1 MAETS
6 ILKKIGDQIC
16 EDGFLGFAP
25 TSNSTKP
32 AHIANGLFRECTGWT
47 CDTHDLNN
55 WIIEEQ
61 KKNGVSSQDIINK
74 YPEILAKGN
83 KENETK
89 IKEFR
94 FLLNELFNPDK
105 TAYPSDEFS
114 TYNIS
119 SRWILKKRVSA
130 EAGIGSF
137 LYGIITKVINDKQSP
152 MLKLIQSSMK
162 DGDDDLTSLIKPIVT
177 YPSNKEPCHQD
188 DLSSP
193 NVRWDNCKQTIR
205 NGYDRLAENMNITGE
220 STNALLVDERVICFS
235 CFAIFL
241 YLTNINWA
249 LYGGKKSPIFIDG
262 GTDLESVKK
271 ASEKTFTFAK
281 TSVEDFYINAIKAIL
296 EKEFNVND
304 TDNSCLGFLR
314 DNILGTDDQTE
325 SINKCYETFKT
336 EEKSPITALA
346 HALQLALYTFE
357 YKNNS
362 PSDFCRVIGVR
373 SGIVGPKG
381 NRAKIKRYTIKTFLL
396 ETLSLSIMSHEDLE
410 EGIEMKD
417 LCRKLY
423 DAYNISFGS
432 DDEKEYSNLEEINIT
447 KATPGD
453 LRGDMAT
460 NFQKITDTF
469 ISLGLGY
476 KYADGVTIIKWR

>member
-1 MAETS
+1 MAKNS
-6 ILKKIGDQIC
+6 ILKRIGDHIC

-47 CDTHDLNN
+47 CDTKDLNN

-61 KKNGVSSQDIINK
+61 KKNGVSSQDIIKNYK
-74 YPEILAKGN
+74 EILAKGD

-130 EAGIGSF
+130 EAGIGNF
-137 LYGIITKVINDKQSP
+137 LYGIIAKVIDNKQSP
-152 MLKLIQSSMK
+152 MLTLIQKSMK
-162 DGDDDLTSLIKPIVT
+162 NGNDDLTSLIKPIVT
-177 YPSNKEPCHQD
+177 YPSDKEPCRQED
-188 DLSSP
+188 IVELDIK
-193 NVRWDNCKQTIR
+193 WDKCKQIIR
-205 NGYDRLAENMNITGE
+205 SGYDRLAENMIITGE
-220 STNALLVDERVICFS
+220 CNNALLVDERVICFS
-235 CFAIFL
+235 CFAVFL
-241 YLTNINWA
+241 YLINVNWA
-249 LYGGKKSPIFIDG
+249 IYDGKKSPVFIDS
-262 GTDLESVKK
+262 GTEMESIKK

-281 TSVEDFYINAIKAIL
+281 TSVEDFYINAIKSIL
-296 EKEFNVND
+296 KDEFD
-304 TDNSCLGFLR
+304 LKDSDSSCLNFLR
-314 DNILGTDDQTE
+314 DKILGTDTETE
-325 SINKCYETFKT
+325 SIKKYYETFKS
-336 EEKSPITALA
+336 EEQSHISALA

-381 NRAKIKRYTIKTFLL
+381 NRAKIKRYLMKTFLL
-396 ETLSLSIMSHEDLE
+396 ETLSLSVMSSEDL
-410 EGIEMKD
+410 EGIEMKE
-417 LCRKLY
+417 LCHKLY
-423 DAYNISFGS
+423 DSYNILFGC
-432 DDEKEYSNLEEINIT
+432 DEETEFSNLEDINIT
-447 KATPGD
+447 KSTHGD
-453 LRGDMAT
+453 LRGDMAS

-469 ISLGLGY
+469 ISLGLGH
-476 KYADGVTIIKWR
+476 KFADGVTIIKWR